1 MLFSLVLSV
10 VLKKHLDIYARNI
23 SLRGDASL
31 PSHPFFAHCKS
42 SNRRVSPRSPHVA
55 STTSGAAH
63 LKHFYHRGSVAI
75 RAWDVLTEGC
85 VDGRLRW
92 LFAVK
97 SRQRIGCRST
107 LSWSSPSCPPSERL
121 TPTPLGAMFFYRT
134 GDYGLTRGSNLLPS
148 PYAAFIMLMTVLVES
163 LLLAA

>member
-1 MLFSLVLSV
+1 MVDTLSCIVLRIFVPVSIRYCTRGTACAFFSGLECGVEKTPGYLCG
-10 VLKKHLDIYARNI
+10 NI

-63 LKHFYHRGSVAI
+63 LKHFPHRSSVAL

-97 SRQRIGCRST
+97 SRQRIGCRGT

-121 TPTPLGAMFFYRT
+121 TPTPPGAMFFYRT
-134 GDYGLTRGSNLLPS
+134 GDM
-148 PYAAFIMLMTVLVES
+148 A
-163 LLLAA
+163 